1 MSPERELLEQ
11 QRDQALR
18 DIVDLERQVAEH
30 EIPEVAADRLRRT
43 YETAAAHAIDGLEAA
58 IAAERENPEQA
69 PGAPRRST
77 ARLAAYIAA
86 AGVAVFAVV
95 VLLPQHVATRPA
107 GGFVTGNEV
116 VQANPDMRTPAP
128 SAPASAPRDL
138 SKVTEAEMEAVIA
151 ANPDVLGMRLALAKR
166 YVDKGEYDKAA
177 EHYGVALKQDP
188 GNPDVHAQS
197 GWLLFKLGKPDASL
211 RFVNQALRIDPG
223 SQDALWFKANILIEG
238 RNDPAGALDVLR
250 RLGGRDDLPAHLRD
264 QVNQLIA
271 TAQQRQQAGGR

>member
-1 MSPERELLEQ
+1 MSSERELLEQ

-86 AGVAVFAVV
+86 AGVAVFAAV
-95 VLLPQHVATRPA
+95 VLLPQYVATRPA

-116 VQANPDMRTPAP
+116 VQANPDTRAPTP

-138 SKVTEAEMEAVIA
+138 SKVTEAEMEAVIE
-151 ANPDVLGMRLALAKR
+151 ANPNVLGMRLALANR
-166 YVDKGEYDKAA
+166 YVDKAEYDKAA

-188 GNPDVHAQS
+188 GNPDVYAHS
-197 GWLLFKLGKPDASL
+197 GWLLFKLGKPDAAL
-211 RFVNQALRIDPG
+211 RFIDQALSIDPR
-223 SQDALWFKANILIEG
+223 SQDALWFKANILLSG
-238 RNDPAGALDVLR
+238 RKDPAGALDVLR
-250 RLGGRDDLPAHLRD
+250 TLARRGDLPADLRD
-264 QVNQLIA
+264 QVKRLTA
-271 TAQQRQQAGGR
+271 TARQAAGGR